1 MSPALRSALAGF
13 RNYLRLERGFSEH
26 SIAAYVLDITR
37 YLAWLAD
44 EERAVANPPA
54 IDRGHITSYLR
65 DLKHADYAASS
76 MARTISSIRH
86 FHRFLV
92 AEGLCPSDPSE
103 QIDSPTIVRHLPEVL
118 TQDEMSLVLEQPDL
132 SKPLGLRDR
141 ALLETLYATGMR
153 VGELTALTLDQ
164 MLLEEGFVRVFGKGK
179 KERIVPMG
187 GIARRYCDEYL
198 RTVRPRL
205 LQRAKPHRTVFLNH
219 RGGPLSRMSVLTMTK
234 KYAAMAGI
242 STGVHPHTFRHSFAT
257 HLLEGGADLRSVQE
271 MLGHADIGTT
281 QIYTHVDRE
290 YLKEVHRTFH
300 PRS

>member
-1 MSPALRSALAGF
+1 MSPALRSALASF

-26 SIAAYVLDITR
+26 SVAAYLLDVTR
-37 YLAWLAD
+37 YFTWLAD
-44 EERAVANPPA
+44 EKRSVTSLSVIER
-54 IDRGHITSYLR
+54 RHITDFLL
-65 DLKHADYAASS
+65 DLNRADYAASS

-86 FHRFLV
+86 LHRFLV

-103 QIDSPTIVRHLPEVL
+103 QIDTPTLVRHLPEVL
-118 TQDEMSLVLEQPDL
+118 TQDEMSLILEQPDL

-164 MLLEEGFVRVFGKGK
+164 LLLEEGLVRVFGKGN

-187 GIARRYCDEYL
+187 AIARRYCEEYL

-219 RGGPLSRMSVLTMTK
+219 RGGALTRMSILTMTK